1 MIPIKKPIA
10 KLNKA
15 EMRLTAASA
24 DGTSN
29 GAANSTA
36 DLDHE
41 KFMKENGI
49 KTVDLSDELKE
60 IDKVVKNAKKDDFES
75 ANEASR
81 LIVEALQENIYQ
93 INESIEQIGETLT
106 DHEQRIE
113 ALEEEEE
120 TPTSE
125 ITPEIAQE
133 APQQEVIQEVAPQR
147 KISKEEQL
155 LADLFSSGTL
165 ETNKAQLKLMGFNVG
180 FFSKLTIRGGTYGDY
195 QLVKKPSE
203 KTYQIVKN

>member
-1 MIPIKKPIA
+1 MENTERK
-10 KLNKA
+10 
-15 EMRLTAASA
+15 ASA
-24 DGTSN
+24 
-29 GAANSTA
+29 AANA

-41 KFMKENGI
+41 AFMKDKGI
-49 KTVDLSDELKE
+49 NTIDLPAELQKADEILKE
-60 IDKVVKNAKKDDFES
+60 IKKDDFEG
-75 ANEASR
+75 ANTASR
-81 LIVEALQENIYQ
+81 LLVDALQESIYA

-113 ALEEEEE
+113 ALEEE

-125 ITPEIAQE
+125 VAQE

-147 KISKEEQL
+147 KLSNEEQI
-155 LADLFSSGTL
+155 LADLYAAGTV

-195 QLVKKPSE
+195 QLTKKPSE
-203 KTYQIVKN
+203 KVYEILKTK